1 MAKKKRYYGNKPG
14 PARVPKA
21 AENDNRY
28 VIILCA
34 AVVMELVQL
43 LQFRLLNGTSI
54 YTMLAVMKVIHI
66 LAIVSPIVFVVSLV
80 LWLATKRT
88 KQWRG
93 WIMAVFLFLTVS
105 MGCTDLW
112 FIKGVKFVAVLLVF
126 LTVLAFIYV
135 VYQRDF
141 FCSCAVI
148 ACGIGALTIYRR
160 SAAWGQVSMRALIVF
175 LIGFVLLIA
184 AALVIW
190 RVKKG
195 EGYWTPGENARR
207 LLPQQTEYRLLFA
220 TLIIVALALIAALI
234 FGSMAAYFALFV
246 LGVYFFLLAVYY
258 TVKLV

>member
-1 MAKKKRYYGNKPG
+1 MAKKKRYYGNKPVS
-14 PARVPKA
+14 AQKPKTSG
-21 AENDNRY
+21 NDNRY
-28 VIILCA
+28 LVILCA

-43 LQFRLLNGTSI
+43 LQFKLLNGSGI
-54 YTMLAVMKVIHI
+54 YTMLGAVKVFHV
-66 LAIVSPIVFVVSLV
+66 LAIVCPIVFVAALV
-80 LWLATKRT
+80 VWLVTKRT
-88 KQWRG
+88 KRWLG

-105 MGCTDLW
+105 MVCTDLW
-112 FIKGVKFVAVLLVF
+112 FLKGVKFVAVLLVF

-148 ACGIGALTIYRR
+148 ACGIGALILYRR
-160 SAAWGQVSMRALIVF
+160 SAVGGQASLRALIVF

-195 EGYWTPGENARR
+195 EGYWSPGEGARR
-207 LLPQQTEYRLLFA
+207 LLPKQTEYRLLFA
-220 TLIIVALALIAALI
+220 TLIIVALALIAALV